1 MRDDF
6 AIFILTHGRPH
17 NQYTLQELQKR
28 NYPGKWYLIIDNEDD
43 TADEYFRLY
52 GKDHVV
58 QFDRIA
64 QYNRHDFDIGDN
76 FNSNRNTIVYARN
89 MCFPIAEQLGLKYF
103 WEFEDDYTDF
113 TTRIQIT
120 KDNLTQIYVEDFEAI
135 VNALIDFIDST
146 NVTTIAMSQV
156 GDWLGGVHGQM
167 FKEKIKRKAMNTF
180 LCRVDR
186 PFTFLG
192 RMNDDVNTYV
202 VEGSRGMI
210 FLTIRD
216 LIMRQLETQKN
227 TGGNTEMY
235 LNFGTY
241 IKSFYS
247 VMMAPSC
254 VSISCMG
261 QTHRR
266 IHHHIDWNT
275 AVPKII
281 SSKFKV

>member
-17 NQYTLQELQKR
+17 NQRTLAELKKR

-43 TADEYFRLY
+43 TADEYFKLY
-52 GKDHVV
+52 GDHVI

-64 QYNRHDFDIGDN
+64 QFNRHDFDIGDN

-89 MCFPIAEQLGLKYF
+89 MCFPIAKQLGLTYF

-120 KDNLTQIYVEDFEAI
+120 ENNCTQIYVEDFESI
-135 VNALIDFIDST
+135 INALIEFLDST

-156 GDWLGGVHGQM
+156 GDWLGGVNGQM

-186 PFTFLG
+186 PFTFIG

-202 VEGSRGMI
+202 TEGSRGMI

-216 LIMRQLETQKN
+216 LIMRQLETQAN
-227 TGGNTEMY
+227 SGGNTEMY

-254 VSISCMG
+254 VSIATMG
-261 QTHRR
+261 QSHRR
-266 IHHHIDWNT
+266 IHHHIEWNN